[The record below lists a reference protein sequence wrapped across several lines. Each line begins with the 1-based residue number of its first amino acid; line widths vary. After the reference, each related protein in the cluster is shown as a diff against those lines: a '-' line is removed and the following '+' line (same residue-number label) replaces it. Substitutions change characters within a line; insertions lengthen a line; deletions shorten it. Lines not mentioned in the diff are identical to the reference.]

1 MKKII
6 SFILILISLG
16 SNATLEKSIE
26 ECKIIYG
33 TNINYSTL
41 GKIDL
46 DHLDTGVNIY
56 SVKYRNYM
64 IELIFHTKYENDV
77 FIGNYCHEIRYYLG
91 ENGTLEV
98 IHRLINKNLG
108 ESVDLDGAH
117 KIAIKIPQKFDIIE
131 DLDTGA
137 PLFSMYNVNRYID
150 VNPVTKLKDLDEY
163 NAITA
168 DTLMRAGIKIKSSG
182 NDKDKKIKGF
192 RYQIGDCDLKS
203 NWIQCEFTADFKLLV
218 IRDLE
223 RYMDILNVEI
233 PFIIQNQIKNA
244 FD

>member
-6 SFILILISLG
+6 TFVFILISLA

-33 TNINYSTL
+33 TNINYSTFAPVL
-41 GKIDL
+41 L
-46 DHLDTGVNIY
+46 DHLDTGVNVY
-56 SVKYRNYM
+56 SVKYKNYK

-91 ENGTLEV
+91 EKGSIEA

-108 ESVDLDGAH
+108 ERVDLDGAH
-117 KIAIKIPQKFDIIE
+117 RIAIKIPQKFDIIE
-131 DLDTGA
+131 NLDTGA
-137 PLFSMYNVNRYID
+137 PLFSMYNVNKYID
-150 VNPVTKLKDLDEY
+150 VNPVTKLSVLDDY
-163 NAITA
+163 NAVNI
-168 DTLMRAGIKIKSSG
+168 DTLMRAGIKISSSG
-182 NDKDKKIKGF
+182 SDKDKKLKGF

-203 NWIQCEFTADFKLLV
+203 NWIQCEFTADFKLLI